1 MPNKVPKQ
9 NISAN
14 CEYDQTIRN
23 KKIYMICVY
32 SCGCYVGAIH
42 IEVRL
47 ICLVQYVLGFQ
58 KYLCHT
64 KTSYSLIFK

>member
-1 MPNKVPKQ
+1 MPSKVPKQ
-9 NISAN
+9 NISAK

-23 KKIYMICVY
+23 KNKYVICVY

-42 IEVRL
+42 IEVCL

-58 KYLCHT
+58 KYLRHT
-64 KTSYSLIFK
+64 KMSYSLIFK